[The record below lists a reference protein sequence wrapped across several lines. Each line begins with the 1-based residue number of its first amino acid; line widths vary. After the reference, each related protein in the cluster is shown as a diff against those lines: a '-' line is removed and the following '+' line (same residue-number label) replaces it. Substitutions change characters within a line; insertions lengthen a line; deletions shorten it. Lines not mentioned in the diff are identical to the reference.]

1 MKIHSIKI
9 RNFRSYK
16 NEVEIEL
23 NNLTALV
30 GKNDIGKST
39 ILEALDIFFNDGNGV
54 VKIDKTDVNVLDSKN
69 GDNETVISVCFS
81 NLPELIVIDS
91 TVQTK
96 LADEYMLN
104 SDGLLEVV
112 KKYKSGGKA
121 SVFIRANHPTNP
133 ECKDLLL
140 KKNAEL
146 KRIVVDK
153 RIECDNQSINAVMRK
168 AIWENYSDN
177 LSLAN
182 TEIDVSK
189 EDAKKSGI
197 NCQVICQYIHYS
209 KRTVKIAMGIA
220 KFKIH

>member
-16 NEVEIEL
+16 NEIEIEL

-54 VKIDKTDVNVLDSKN
+54 VKIDKTDVNVLNSRN
-69 GDNETVISVCFS
+69 GDNEIVISVCFS
-81 NLPELIVIDS
+81 NLPESIVIDS

-96 LADEYMLN
+96 LVDEYMLN

-112 KKYKSGGKA
+112 KKYKNGGKA
-121 SVFIRANHPTNP
+121 SVFIRANHPINP

-146 KRIVVDK
+146 KRIIADK
-153 RIECDNQSINAVMRK
+153 
-168 AIWENYSDN
+168 
-177 LSLAN
+177 
-182 TEIDVSK
+182 
-189 EDAKKSGI
+189 GI
-197 NCQVICQYIHYS
+197 
-209 KRTVKIAMGIA
+209 
-220 KFKIH
+220 